1 MIEAG
6 WVTVADEPDYADN
19 TVARVTDHV
28 RTHIAASSTRG
39 EDQLEKTDTVLR
51 AIAAERLMMR
61 SADRICVVPR
71 SLSPGSSRD

>member
-39 EDQLEKTDTVLR
+39 EDQLEKQIPCLELLR
-51 AIAAERLMMR
+51 LN
-61 SADRICVVPR
+61 V
-71 SLSPGSSRD
+71 